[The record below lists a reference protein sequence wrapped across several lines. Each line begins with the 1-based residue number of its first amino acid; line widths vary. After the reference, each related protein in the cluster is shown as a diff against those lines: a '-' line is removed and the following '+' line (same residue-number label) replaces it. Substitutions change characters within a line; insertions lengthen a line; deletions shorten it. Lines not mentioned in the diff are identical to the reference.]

1 MGRLTK
7 LGPCKSYTMAAAVTL
22 CHPPNPRQRTGARR
36 FAVALL
42 TVLLAACSGGE
53 GKHDPKASQAPPA
66 VPVIASQAAVKTVPV
81 QMTAVGT
88 VQPYVSVAVKARI
101 DGQVEAVHFREGDT
115 VRPGQRL
122 FSLDPRPLQ
131 AQLAQAEANL
141 AKDRAVLA
149 NARRQ
154 SERYADLLQRNF
166 ISREAYNQIRTTEA
180 TARATVEADAATVKN
195 ARVQLAYATIAAPI
209 GGVAGRVLIQQGNM
223 VKANDTNP
231 MVVINQVTPIYVEF
245 SLPEQNLDAVRQA
258 MGRGPVAVELANG
271 PAPGKLS
278 FVDNTVDPATGMIRL
293 RATFPNRERALWPG
307 QFVNARVVL
316 GEQRDALVVPAQAV
330 QSGPEGPFVYVVKPD
345 STAEV
350 RKVKPL
356 RTVANDTV
364 IGQGVAAGELV
375 VIDGQ
380 SRLAPGARVRTQD
393 RLAGSAPG

>member
-1 MGRLTK
+1 
-7 LGPCKSYTMAAAVTL
+7 MAAVATV
-22 CHPPNPRQRTGARR
+22 CHSRHPRQRARVT
-36 FAVALL
+36 AVALL
-42 TVLLAACSGGE
+42 AACLAACSGGE
-53 GKHDPKASQAPPA
+53 GKQDAKASQAPPV

-101 DGQVEAVHFREGDT
+101 DGQVDAVHFREGDT

-149 NARRQ
+149 NALRQ

-166 ISREAYNQIRTTEA
+166 ISREAFNQIRTNEA
-180 TARATVEADAATVKN
+180 TARATVEADAATVRN
-195 ARVQLAYATIAAPI
+195 ARVQLAYATIASPI

-223 VKANDTNP
+223 VKANDTNAL
-231 MVVINQVTPIYVEF
+231 VVINQVTPVYVEF
-245 SLPEQNLDAVRQA
+245 SLPEQSLDAVRQA
-258 MGRGPVAVELANG
+258 MGRGPVVVELAKG

-293 RATFPNRERALWPG
+293 RATFPNQDRALWPG
-307 QFVNARVVL
+307 QFVNTRVVL

-393 RLAGSAPG
+393 RLAGGAPG

>member
-1 MGRLTK
+1 ML
-7 LGPCKSYTMAAAVTL
+7 AA
-22 CHPPNPRQRTGARR
+22 
-36 FAVALL
+36 
-42 TVLLAACSGGE
+42 LLAACSGGE
-53 GKHDPKASQAPPA
+53 GKEDAKASQAPPV

-81 QMTAVGT
+81 QMSAVGT

-149 NARRQ
+149 NALRQ
-154 SERYADLLQRNF
+154 SERYADLLQRHF
-166 ISREAYNQIRTTEA
+166 ISREAYNQIRTNEA
-180 TARATVEADAATVKN
+180 TARATVEADAATVRN
-195 ARVQLAYATIAAPI
+195 ARVQLAYATIASPI

-231 MVVINQVTPIYVEF
+231 MVVINQVSPIYVEF

-258 MGRGPVAVELANG
+258 MARGPVAVDLPRG
-271 PAPGKLS
+271 PAPGHLS
-278 FVDNTVDPATGMIRL
+278 FLDNTVDPATGMIRL
-293 RATFPNRERALWPG
+293 RATFPNQDRALWPG

-345 STAEV
+345 FTAEV

-380 SRLAPGARVRTQD
+380 SRLAPGARVRPQD